1 MKRTTAKNRRPS
13 RQKVLQVRVMSPR
26 IAWFGFLSL
35 LGRLTRV
42 ACLLGL
48 LAAAGWG
55 VWRGID
61 HAFYQNPDFSLKVLD
76 LNTNDVV
83 DEFAV
88 ANAAGIDLT
97 APRNLFDI
105 DVNATAGKL
114 EQIPGILKARVER
127 HLPATLVV
135 RVETRQPK
143 AWIQSHG
150 DPPDK
155 TRQPGAMLVDGLGF
169 AYPCPERQFESAK
182 LLPVIELSSTDEFPA
197 IAGKKIVHP
206 ELERC
211 FMLLDAASE
220 ADTEAPQW
228 IETIRQRNEWSL
240 ELKTRQGTLATFSLG
255 EHARQIRNL
264 RAALDHAGEK
274 GYLID
279 TINLIPKYNIPIT
292 VTDAAGPPKAIPVK
306 EASAPSA
313 DADPGTTR
321 RARDVGSLLHRN

>member
-1 MKRTTAKNRRPS
+1 MKRTTTKNRRSS
-13 RQKVLQVRVMSPR
+13 RQNVLQVRVMSPR
-26 IAWFGFLSL
+26 IAWFGFLSV
-35 LGRLTRV
+35 LGRLTRI
-42 ACLLGL
+42 AFMLAL

-76 LNTNDVV
+76 LNANDVV

-88 ANAAGIDLT
+88 ASAAEIDLT
-97 APRNLFDI
+97 ANRNLFDI
-105 DVNATAGKL
+105 DVAATVGKL
-114 EQIPGILKARVER
+114 EQIPGILSARVER

-143 AWIQSHG
+143 AWVRSHG
-150 DPPDK
+150 DSPDQ
-155 TRQPGAMLVDGLGF
+155 TRQSGGILVDGLCV
-169 AYPCPERQFESAK
+169 AYPCPERQFEAAK
-182 LLPVIELSSTDEFPA
+182 SLPVIELSASEEFPVV
-197 IAGKKIVHP
+197 AGKKIAHP

-211 FMLLDAASE
+211 FLLLDSACAAD
-220 ADTEAPQW
+220 AEAPQW
-228 IETIRQRNEWSL
+228 IESIRQRNEWSL

-255 EHARQIRNL
+255 EHARQIENL

-292 VTDAAGPPKAIPVK
+292 VTDSGGPPKAIPVTE
-306 EASAPSA
+306 EAAAP
-313 DADPGTTR
+313 ADPDASR
-321 RARDVGSLLHRN
+321 RARDIGSLLNRN